1 MKSINK
7 QNVLLGIVALGI
19 MAAIAWVSLRGTGDQ
34 QTAIE
39 TADPSLSADV
49 LSPSLFDDPMTRA
62 AYQTAKDIPEV
73 LQQLPCFCGCM
84 SSYGHKNNLF
94 CFKDQ
99 HGSGCT
105 LCQEIALD
113 ARKMHD
119 QGMSIA
125 KIQENIK
132 TKYSRYQE

>member
-1 MKSINK
+1 
-7 QNVLLGIVALGI
+7 
-19 MAAIAWVSLRGTGDQ
+19 MAGIAWVSIRGTAQ
-34 QTAIE
+34 QTDNPAE
-39 TADPSLSADV
+39 NSLAAGV
-49 LSPSLFDDPMTRA
+49 LSPSLFSDEKTRA

-73 LQQLPCFCGCM
+73 LEQIPCFCGCL
-84 SSYGHKNNLF
+84 SNFGHKNNLF

-99 HGSGCT
+99 HGAGCNM
-105 LCQEIALD
+105 CQDIALD

-125 KIQENIK
+125 QIQEKIK